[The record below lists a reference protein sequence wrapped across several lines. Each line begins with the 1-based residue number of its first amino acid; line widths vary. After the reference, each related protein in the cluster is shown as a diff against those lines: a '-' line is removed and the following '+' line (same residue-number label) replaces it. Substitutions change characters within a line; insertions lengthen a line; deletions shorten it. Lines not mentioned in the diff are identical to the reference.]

1 MTILIAEDDLYTAI
15 LLTEWLKGDN
25 VNIHHVTGGGDA
37 VEFCKEN
44 PVDLV
49 LMDIKM
55 PNVDGYE
62 ATKQIKRNKP
72 NLIVIAQTACA
83 TSIEI
88 EKINVSCFD
97 AYILKPF
104 TKKDVLNKVI
114 KLVGS
119 KAEFINSRI

>member
-1 MTILIAEDDLYTAI
+1 MTILIAEDDLNNAI

-25 VNIHHVTGGGDA
+25 IIIHHVTSGDDA

-62 ATKQIKRNKP
+62 ATKQIKKTKP

-88 EKINVSCFD
+88 EKINISCFD
-97 AYILKPF
+97 TYILKPF
-104 TKKDVLNKVI
+104 TKKDVLNKVM
-114 KLVGS
+114 KYPL
-119 KAEFINSRI
+119 

>member
-1 MTILIAEDDLYTAI
+1 MTILIAEDDLNNAI

-25 VNIHHVTGGGDA
+25 VIIHHVTSGDDA

-83 TSIEI
+83 TSREI
-88 EKINVSCFD
+88 EKINSSCFD

-104 TKKDVLNKVI
+104 NKEELLDKITKMT
-114 KLVGS
+114 GS
-119 KAEFINSRI
+119 ENMV